1 MAKTY
6 YRYKTGRYLREKL
19 ATKHGCTNE
28 YRVVPVPKK
37 EGRKVLVCIT
47 KKKGPRGGRTKAS
60 LLGSYKGKRLL
71 KKAKVKKMKRRR
83 KKNGKSKKAK

>member
-47 KKKGPRGGRTKAS
+47 KKKGPRGGRTKA
-60 LLGSYKGKRLL
+60 KRLL